1 MEMEK
6 RKRRD
11 DGDADGKKY
20 KSREDDGCIKQL
32 PEDDEVDE
40 FFAILRRIHVAV
52 KYFEKRNRNGNRE
65 LTTPTWS
72 PSFEREDFE
81 EDSLDEIDYSQEG
94 WTDIVNYCE
103 ETGKPT
109 PKVEVMKYLKSEQ
122 YTDAKDFA
130 GECES
135 VVMIAKGHNLTLS

>member
-20 KSREDDGCIKQL
+20 KSMEGDGCVKQL

-65 LTTPTWS
+65 LTMPTWS

-81 EDSLDEIDYSQEG
+81 EVNAIKKEEEEESMDRNRDKIAGLDL
-94 WTDIVNYCE
+94 N
-103 ETGKPT
+103 
-109 PKVEVMKYLKSEQ
+109 SEPAS
-122 YTDAKDFA
+122 D
-130 GECES
+130 GSNLES
-135 VVMIAKGHNLTLS
+135 V